1 MPSKQ
6 KSATGGKGQRNTS
19 QAKLKYIN
27 TCINTM
33 INDLPRQTFSNI
45 FPPSFEMQ
53 HTYPSISSS
62 SSSSS
67 SPQLDQPANKKRRG
81 GCGSRVRT
89 RLPSLVEG
97 DVTVPNLSSTVPVI
111 ICDCLLSHIPRHPN
125 IYLTCAFCQ
134 KKFSSYSLFHYV
146 EQPHSRR
153 RYTPLCDSC
162 NSCNSR
168 K

>member
-1 MPSKQ
+1 MAPKKRSSTG
-6 KSATGGKGQRNTS
+6 KSQRNTS

-33 INDLPRQTFSNI
+33 INGLPRQTFSNI
-45 FPPSFEMQ
+45 FPPLFETQ
-53 HTYPSISSS
+53 HTYPSIS
-62 SSSSS
+62 
-67 SPQLDQPANKKRRG
+67 PQIDQPASKKRRG
-81 GCGSRVRT
+81 NSRVRV
-89 RLPSLVEG
+89 RLPLPVEG
-97 DVTVPNLSSTVPVI
+97 DVTVPDLSSTVPVI

-134 KKFSSYSLFHYV
+134 KKFPSFSLFHYV

-153 RYTPLCDSC
+153 RYTPMCDTCDAC
-162 NSCNSR
+162 NTFDSG

>member
-6 KSATGGKGQRNTS
+6 KSSTGGKGQRNTS

-27 TCINTM
+27 TCIDTM

-53 HTYPSISSS
+53 HTYPSISF
-62 SSSSS
+62 
-67 SPQLDQPANKKRRG
+67 PQLDQPANKKRRG
-81 GCGSRVRT
+81 GGSRDRT
-89 RLPSLVEG
+89 RLQSLVEG
-97 DVTVPNLSSTVPVI
+97 DVTVPTLSSTIPVI

-134 KKFSSYSLFHYV
+134 KRFSSYSLFHYV